1 MGDYLYTAALEH
13 KVSEL
18 EKQNS
23 ELRRLLKLAV
33 DDLNEYKDYADI
45 GIVSRAC
52 LCKSCKTRDITNRIC
67 RECEYEYRN
76 ADEVMKL
83 IGDDE

>member
-1 MGDYLYTAALEH
+1 MGEYLYTAALEH

-33 DDLNEYKDYADI
+33 EGLDFIDDNFGCAGCHGGWENCPYNNQGELDCCTDQWKY
-45 GIVSRAC
+45 
-52 LCKSCKTRDITNRIC
+52 RD
-67 RECEYEYRN
+67 E
-76 ADEVMKL
+76 AMKL

>member
-1 MGDYLYTAALEH
+1 MGEYLYTAALEH

-33 DDLNEYKDYADI
+33 EGFDFIDDNFGCAGCHRGWEKCPYNNQGEVHCCTDHWKY
-45 GIVSRAC
+45 
-52 LCKSCKTRDITNRIC
+52 RD
-67 RECEYEYRN
+67 E
-76 ADEVMKL
+76 AMKL
-83 IGDDE
+83 EGAEK

>member
-1 MGDYLYTAALEH
+1 MGEYLYTAALEH

-33 DDLNEYKDYADI
+33 EGFDFIDDNFGCA
-45 GIVSRAC
+45 G
-52 LCKSCKTRDITNRIC
+52 
-67 RECEYEYRN
+67 
-76 ADEVMKL
+76 MPW
-83 IGDDE
+83 